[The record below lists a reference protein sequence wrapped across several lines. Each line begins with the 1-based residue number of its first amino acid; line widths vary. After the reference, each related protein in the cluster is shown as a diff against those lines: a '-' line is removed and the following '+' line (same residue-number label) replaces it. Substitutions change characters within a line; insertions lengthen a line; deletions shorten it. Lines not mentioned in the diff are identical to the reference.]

1 MVNSSIAAH
10 LQDLIKRELERGE
23 RIQWSD
29 QPRPSF
35 ITSESLGS
43 FLFGIPWT
51 AFAVFWVGMAYLGVS
66 EADEVGLFNLFP
78 LFGVPFILI
87 GLAML
92 SSPLRVYLKLRKTVY
107 ALTNKRLILIEPSW
121 RANTIRSYY
130 FVELQASEIYR
141 EERTDGSGHL
151 IVNLRPEEVLSK
163 MKTKKIIL
171 TRIPQV
177 KEVEQQLKQLVAKAS
192 EKEEGKEQ
200 SLTEAKI
207 Y

>member
-1 MVNSSIAAH
+1 MVNSSIPAH

-23 RIQWSD
+23 RIQWSG
-29 QPRPSF
+29 QPKPSF
-35 ITSESLGS
+35 ITGESIGS

-66 EADEVGLFNLFP
+66 EADEAGLFNLFP

-87 GLAML
+87 GLGML
-92 SSPLRVYLKLRKTVY
+92 SSPIRTYLKLRKTIY
-107 ALTNKRLILIEPSW
+107 ALTTKRLILIEPSW
-121 RANTIRSYY
+121 RANIIRSYS
-130 FVELQASEIYR
+130 FVELQTSEIYR
-141 EERTDGSGHL
+141 EERADGSGHL
-151 IVNLRPEEVLSK
+151 IVNPRPEELLSK